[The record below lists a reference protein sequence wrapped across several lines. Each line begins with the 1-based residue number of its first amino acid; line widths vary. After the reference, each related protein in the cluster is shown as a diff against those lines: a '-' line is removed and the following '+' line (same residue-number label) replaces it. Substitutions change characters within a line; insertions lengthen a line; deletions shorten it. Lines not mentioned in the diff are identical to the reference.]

1 MLGTSSP
8 SSTSTSLH
16 TSSHSDTSSPS
27 STFSPSNTSS
37 PWGTSS
43 PSNTSTPLGTS
54 SPLDTCD
61 ASGTS
66 SLPGTSRT
74 SGTSSPSGAYTPGT
88 SSPSHTGSLSSICAP
103 WVPPVPRIPPLPWV
117 LPVTWIPAMPL
128 VEPPV
133 LRVPPVPPAPA
144 NHVDQSQRSL
154 PFKYQT
160 HVGGGDDKTR
170 PSPAHTLPLSRSNS
184 RSDNRPSKCHPDV
197 GCSQSSASYLPMGRV
212 PASTRPAG
220 PAKTMADDRRR
231 RERVE
236 RCVDMCLFVLLV
248 LICVGLAVCLV
259 FMSF

>member
-1 MLGTSSP
+1 LLGTSSP
-8 SSTSTSLH
+8 SCTSTSLH
-16 TSSHSDTSSPS
+16 TSRP
-27 STFSPSNTSS
+27 
-37 PWGTSS
+37 
-43 PSNTSTPLGTS
+43 
-54 SPLDTCD
+54 
-61 ASGTS
+61 
-66 SLPGTSRT
+66 
-74 SGTSSPSGAYTPGT
+74 SGTSSPSSASTPGT
-88 SSPSHTGSLSSICAP
+88 SSPSDTDSLSSISTSWVP
-103 WVPPVPRIPPLPWV
+103 PVPQVLSLLQIPPVPGVPPVPRIPPLPWI
-117 LPVTWIPAMPL
+117 LPVPWIPAMPAVPL
-128 VEPPV
+128 VSRVPPV

-160 HVGGGDDKTR
+160 HVGGGGDDKTR

-212 PASTRPAG
+212 PANTRPAG